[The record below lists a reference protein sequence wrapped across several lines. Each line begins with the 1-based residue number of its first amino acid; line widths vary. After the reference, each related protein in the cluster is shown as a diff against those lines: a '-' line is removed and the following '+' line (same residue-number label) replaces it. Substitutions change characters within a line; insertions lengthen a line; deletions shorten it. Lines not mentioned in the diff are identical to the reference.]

1 MIFEHKKG
9 VVSDFGGIPE
19 KIGKTIRCFCE
30 RFLPFILIVFSQIN
44 HSMSLMRIF
53 GQYS

>member
-30 RFLPFILIVFSQIN
+30 RFLPFILIVFFSDKPFYELNENFWAI
-44 HSMSLMRIF
+44 
-53 GQYS
+53 